1 MKRRRLIIAIFLLL
15 GAVVNV
21 AVAWGLAR
29 YFDPVR
35 PSSLSRSWTLRE
47 IRSSLSTITV
57 PMSRRR
63 PLAGWQ
69 GKAKIEHY
77 YGGHPG
83 DGQYWDCATSKR
95 FGTVTLHAR
104 AYPHWLPAPFPVAS
118 IPHWSRLRAP
128 QRADHPHAYLFEFAT
143 GWPMLAMVY
152 RRERFPGGP
161 RMPVFEMISMGLP
174 TEVIWTGFLVNTL
187 LYAALLWLL
196 TCGPFVL
203 RRFLRV
209 RRGLCPKC
217 AYPMGE
223 SAVCTECGKP
233 LPS

>member
-1 MKRRRLIIAIFLLL
+1 MKRRLLIIAIFLLL
-15 GAVVNV
+15 GAVANV

-35 PSSLSRSWTLRE
+35 TYRPNRQSFGRS
-47 IRSSLSTITV
+47 
-57 PMSRRR
+57 
-63 PLAGWQ
+63 LAGWQ
-69 GKAKIEHY
+69 GKAKIEHH

-83 DGQYWDCATSKR
+83 DGQYWDCAASKR

-104 AYPHWLPAPFPVAS
+104 AWPAGEMIPFPVAS
-118 IPHWSRLRAP
+118 VPHWSRLRAP

-196 TCGPFVL
+196 ICGPFVL
-203 RRFLRV
+203 RRFLRM

-223 SAVCTECGKP
+223 SSVCTECGNALSKRASTP
-233 LPS
+233 